1 MRLQTQQSHKKKN
14 IIKYKTK
21 PNSFYPKTSKFI
33 QANLGNI
40 RELKEGIESFKP
52 KSIANYTAALTRAFE
67 ILEETKINSRGA
79 QCNQAIMIIGDGAP
93 ENNQE
98 VFQLHNWRD
107 PPYRPVRVFTY
118 LIGKEV
124 ANWDDIRWMACENQG
139 YYVHLSDTAEVR
151 EMVLNYIPVMAR
163 PLVLGRHDHPVIWTQ
178 VYADL
183 EVGNALGPLT
193 KQNPKIET
201 PSIV

>member
-1 MRLQTQQSHKKKN
+1 
-14 IIKYKTK
+14 
-21 PNSFYPKTSKFI
+21 
-33 QANLGNI
+33 
-40 RELKEGIESFKP
+40 
-52 KSIANYTAALTRAFE
+52 
-67 ILEETKINSRGA
+67 
-79 QCNQAIMIIGDGAP
+79 MIIGDGAP

-183 EVGNALGPLT
+183 EVGNSLGPFTNKHPKT
-193 KQNPKIET
+193 KSLQSFNAI
-201 PSIV
+201 

>member
-1 MRLQTQQSHKKKN
+1 M
-14 IIKYKTK
+14 
-21 PNSFYPKTSKFI
+21 
-33 QANLGNI
+33 ANI
-40 RELKEGIESFKP
+40 RELKEGIETIKP
-52 KSIANYTAALTRAFE
+52 TSIANYTAALTRAFE
-67 ILEETKINSRGA
+67 MLEETKINSRGA
-79 QCNQAIMIIGDGAP
+79 QCNQAIMIVGDGAP
-93 ENNQE
+93 ETNKE
-98 VFQLHNWRD
+98 VFQLYNWRD

-163 PLVLGRHDHPVIWTQ
+163 PLVLGRHDHPVTWTQ

-183 EVGNALGPLT
+183 EVTNFAL
-193 KQNPKIET
+193 IH
-201 PSIV
+201 